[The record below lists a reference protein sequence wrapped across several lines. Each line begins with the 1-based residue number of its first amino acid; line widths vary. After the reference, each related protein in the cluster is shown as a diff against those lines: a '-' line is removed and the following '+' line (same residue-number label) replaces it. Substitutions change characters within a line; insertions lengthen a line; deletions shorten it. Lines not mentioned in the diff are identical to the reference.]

1 MATTDADPSAGE
13 AARRDGEKRATTAVV
28 LMVLGVVGGWLI
40 ALWSEFGYT
49 VGTVGDPRAFQAGM
63 VFADVVAMVVPVAAV
78 VVTHVSWA
86 TRGRPPL
93 RALVAGYVCL
103 PVALLTLMPW
113 TLWAVHAAS

>member
-1 MATTDADPSAGE
+1 MWFPA
-13 AARRDGEKRATTAVV
+13 
-28 LMVLGVVGGWLI
+28 
-40 ALWSEFGYT
+40 
-49 VGTVGDPRAFQAGM
+49 M

>member
-1 MATTDADPSAGE
+1 MAMTDTDPSAGD
-13 AARRDGEKRATTAVV
+13 ARRRERQKRATIAVV
-28 LMVLGVVGGWLI
+28 LTVLGVVGGWLI

-49 VGTVGDPRAFQAGM
+49 VGTVGDPRAFLAGM
-63 VFADVVAMVVPVAAV
+63 VSADVVAMVVPLAAV
-78 VVTHVSWA
+78 IATHVSWA

-113 TLWAVHAAS
+113 TLWAIRAAS